1 MSKGKILWLSDSPLT
16 VTGYATISRNICNGL
31 KAKGWDILYM
41 GHNYLGQPL
50 LNPTFEDGE
59 GCNFKLTGMG
69 VEPYC
74 KDLIVPRLREFKPDI
89 FCTLLDTFMVF
100 PWFMQMDFA
109 PAKSVF
115 YFPSDGGGQLPQ
127 GCENILRRMTKS
139 VAMAKFGQQQCKEYY
154 NLDTEYIPHA
164 VDTNI
169 FYRLSEEER
178 NKARLKWGFQDKF
191 VVGVVARNQGRKML
205 DRTLKTFKLLA
216 QGYIHCSCGK
226 NFEIGSEC
234 PSRLRY
240 ENLHKKL
247 VSVISENSDE
257 TAKIKLLDY
266 YNNKILNHNY
276 ITYEGKENAVLF
288 MHTDPYDRAGVFDM
302 TAMIQREGLQ
312 NRIVFSG
319 MNFFKGFDYK
329 QMNEVYN
336 VMDVFLLT
344 TSGEGFGVPI
354 IEAMACE
361 VPVIATDYTT
371 TPELVIEHNAGFGAK
386 LAAEITG
393 SWNVERG
400 VMDDNDCTKAL
411 RFIADNSDVRK
422 FMGKNGRNAVKR
434 DYSWDIVI
442 EQWDKFFTE
451 LKDAI

>member
-1 MSKGKILWLSDSPLT
+1 MTKGKILWLSDSPLT

-31 KAKGWDILYM
+31 KAKGWDILFM

-50 LNPTFEDGE
+50 VPPITFDDKE

-69 VEPYC
+69 TEPYC

-100 PWFMQMDFA
+100 PWFMQIDFA

-115 YFPSDGGGQLPQ
+115 YFPSDGGAQLPQ

-139 VAMAKFGQQQCKEYY
+139 VAMAKFGQKQCKEYY
-154 NLDTEYIPHA
+154 NLDTAYIPHA
-164 VDTNI
+164 VDTEI

-205 DRTLKTFKLLA
+205 DRTLKTFK
-216 QGYIHCSCGK
+216 IFCK
-226 NFEIGSEC
+226 DK
-234 PSRLRY
+234 P
-240 ENLHKKL
+240 
-247 VSVISENSDE
+247 
-257 TAKIKLLDY
+257 
-266 YNNKILNHNY
+266 
-276 ITYEGKENAVLF
+276 NAILF
-288 MHTDPYDRAGVFDM
+288 MHTDPFDRAGVFDM
-302 TAMIQREGLQ
+302 TSMIQREGLQ
-312 NRIVFSG
+312 NRVVFSG

-371 TPELVIEHNAGFGAK
+371 TPELVTEHNAGFGAK
-386 LAAEITG
+386 LATEITG

-400 VMDDNDCTKAL
+400 VMDDNDC
-411 RFIADNSDVRK
+411 SDKLTTLYNNRELCIT
-422 FMGKNGRNAVKR
+422 MGKNGRKAVETY
-434 DYSWDIVI
+434 YSWDVVI

>member
-1 MSKGKILWLSDSPLT
+1 
-16 VTGYATISRNICNGL
+16 
-31 KAKGWDILYM
+31 
-41 GHNYLGQPL
+41 
-50 LNPTFEDGE
+50 
-59 GCNFKLTGMG
+59 
-69 VEPYC
+69 
-74 KDLIVPRLREFKPDI
+74 
-89 FCTLLDTFMVF
+89 
-100 PWFMQMDFA
+100 
-109 PAKSVF
+109 
-115 YFPSDGGGQLPQ
+115 
-127 GCENILRRMTKS
+127 
-139 VAMAKFGQQQCKEYY
+139 MAKFGQQQCKEYY

-178 NKARLKWGFQDKF
+178 NKARHKWGFQDKF

-205 DRTLKTFKLLA
+205 DRTLKTFKIFCKDK
-216 QGYIHCSCGK
+216 Q
-226 NFEIGSEC
+226 
-234 PSRLRY
+234 
-240 ENLHKKL
+240 
-247 VSVISENSDE
+247 
-257 TAKIKLLDY
+257 
-266 YNNKILNHNY
+266 
-276 ITYEGKENAVLF
+276 NAILF

-312 NRIVFSG
+312 NRVVFSG

-336 VMDVFLLT
+336 IMDVFLLT

-371 TPELVIEHNAGFGAK
+371 TPELVTEHNAGFGAK

-400 VMDDNDCTKAL
+400 VMDDNDC
-411 RFIADNSDVRK
+411 SDKLTILYKDRELCK
-422 FMGKNGRNAVKR
+422 TMGKNGRKAV
-434 DYSWDIVI
+434 DTYYSWDVVI

>member
-31 KAKGWDILYM
+31 KKKGWDILYM

-50 LNPTFEDGE
+50 MNPIFEDGE

-178 NKARLKWGFQDKF
+178 NKARHKWGFQDKF

-205 DRTLKTFKLLA
+205 DRTLKTFKIFCKDK
-216 QGYIHCSCGK
+216 Q
-226 NFEIGSEC
+226 
-234 PSRLRY
+234 
-240 ENLHKKL
+240 
-247 VSVISENSDE
+247 
-257 TAKIKLLDY
+257 
-266 YNNKILNHNY
+266 
-276 ITYEGKENAVLF
+276 NAILF

-312 NRIVFSG
+312 NRVVFSG

-336 VMDVFLLT
+336 IMDVFLLT

-371 TPELVIEHNAGFGAK
+371 TPELVTEHNAGFGAK

-400 VMDDNDCTKAL
+400 VMDDNDC
-411 RFIADNSDVRK
+411 SDKLTILYKDRELCK
-422 FMGKNGRNAVKR
+422 TMGKNGRKAV
-434 DYSWDIVI
+434 DTYYSWDVVI

>member
-1 MSKGKILWLSDSPLT
+1 MDVQLKTKGKILWLSDSPLT

-31 KAKGWDILYM
+31 KKKGWDILYM

-50 LNPTFEDGE
+50 LNPTFEDKE

-89 FCTLLDTFMVF
+89 FCTLLDTFMVY
-100 PWFMQMDFA
+100 PWFTQIDFA

-139 VAMAKFGQQQCKEYY
+139 VAMAKFGRDQCKQYY
-154 NLDTEYIPHA
+154 NLDTDYIPHA

-169 FYRLSEEER
+169 FYKLSDEER
-178 NKARLKWGFQDKF
+178 NIARAKYGFQDKF
-191 VVGVVARNQGRKML
+191 IVGVVARNQGRKML
-205 DRTLKTFKLLA
+205 DRTIKAFKIFCKDKPDA
-216 QGYIHCSCGK
+216 I
-226 NFEIGSEC
+226 
-234 PSRLRY
+234 
-240 ENLHKKL
+240 
-247 VSVISENSDE
+247 
-257 TAKIKLLDY
+257 
-266 YNNKILNHNY
+266 
-276 ITYEGKENAVLF
+276 LF
-288 MHTDPYDRAGVFDM
+288 MHTDPMDRAGVFDIM
-302 TAMIQREGLQ
+302 SLIRREELQ
-312 NRIVFSG
+312 NRVIFSG

-354 IEAMACE
+354 IEAMACQ
-361 VPVIATDYTT
+361 VPIVATNYTT
-371 TPELVIEHNAGFGAK
+371 TKELVIDTFAGYGVK
-386 LAAEITG
+386 LATEITG

-400 VMDDNDCTKAL
+400 VMDDNDCSEKLTNLYMYPKLREEMGINGKKAV
-411 RFIADNSDVRK
+411 DK
-422 FMGKNGRNAVKR
+422 Y
-434 DYSWDIVI
+434 YSWDVVI
-442 EQWDKFFTE
+442 EQWDKFFTG
-451 LKDAI
+451 LKDGI